1 MKDNINIIN
10 QNPRIK
16 TPEEMKANLEKINN
30 SFNQYLKSLIKDFDE
45 NPESLKDSVKYSSD
59 LIDDFKQFY
68 NEYNFLSEEVLI
80 KPNQSNM
87 NQNQQNQSNR
97 NRIYI
102 DYLSVK
108 AMEKN
113 INDYNNKLKKTND
126 ENEIKINK
134 IYEDLRKLTPV
145 KPNK

>member
-1 MKDNINIIN
+1 M
-10 QNPRIK
+10 
-16 TPEEMKANLEKINN
+16 
-30 SFNQYLKSLIKDFDE
+30 
-45 NPESLKDSVKYSSD
+45 KYSSD

-134 IYEDLRKLTPV
+134 NNEDLRKLTPV

>member
-134 IYEDLRKLTPV
+134 IYEDLRNLTPV

>member
-134 IYEDLRKLTPV
+134 IFEDLRKLTPV

>member
-59 LIDDFKQFY
+59 LIEDFKQFY